1 MATLEKIRSK
11 SVLLFTVIIVAL
23 LAFILGDFFNSGR
36 SLFGNGTT
44 VAKIGDNEIDVQ
56 LYQQRLNEANQQL
69 QAQGQQQ
76 DPEMIQAQ
84 VLQQMLF
91 ESMMNEE
98 IDALGIV
105 VTDKEL
111 ADFIAL
117 NPQTAQIID
126 AIKNPGKYNLP
137 PEVAEQLKSQLAA
150 LEKESET
157 QIKDFIYGYMFNG
170 LLAANE
176 LDAKEAYNAVNQK
189 FIVSFTSKE
198 LASLPDDQFPISD
211 DELKAEWNKNKGVYA
226 LENEM
231 RTIDFFSVLLNPSAI
246 DNANADKI
254 VKDAVAALNNCNG
267 VEAIAADVNFNIKTK
282 TYAPSQ
288 IKDLQLK
295 NFVDSAKVG
304 QAGIVSKLDKTYSIA
319 KLLKSEMAMDS
330 INVTLISA
338 KDSVAFDSTLTAL
351 KGGAVVKDLK
361 KNTNVQV
368 QDSTWVQISH
378 PDITMILGN
387 DSIVNQI
394 KKSTAGSTIPYQGV
408 ISGQN
413 VNVIYV
419 VNKTTPLVKFSEV
432 AEISYVVEPSEK
444 TIEDLKGKLNEF
456 LAKNTT
462 AEEFAKN
469 AAEAG
474 YTISSARI
482 DATTSHINGFI
493 PETRSVV
500 KWAMNADK
508 GAVSTPFANRDNDRL
523 IVAAVTGIYK
533 DYMTVEDQSIKNAL
547 TEIVR
552 NNKKAESIIND
563 LNSKGAKDLAGYTAL
578 TGDTI
583 TNASV
588 TFSSTSV
595 NTLGNNEFAFIGK
608 VCAGQKGQLFA
619 PFKTNKAVV
628 VAQIAD
634 ITTEGRPYNFKEYS
648 EHYKQIFGSGTLL
661 RNMFGILKGND
672 TFESKVLDFYEN
684 N

>member
-11 SVLLFTVIIVAL
+11 SILLFTVIIVAL

-56 LYQQRLNEANQQL
+56 LYQQRLNEANQQM

-76 DPEMIQAQ
+76 DPEMMQAQ

-98 IDALGIV
+98 INALGIV

-126 AIKNPGKYNLP
+126 AIKNPGKYNLT
-137 PEVAEQLKSQLAA
+137 PEVAEQLKSQLAS
-150 LEKESET
+150 LERETET

-198 LASLPDDQFPISD
+198 LASLSDDKFPVSD
-211 DELKAEWNKNKGVYA
+211 DEIKAEWNKNKGVYA

-267 VEAIAADVNFNIKTK
+267 VEAIAADVNFNIKNK

-319 KLLKSEMAMDS
+319 KILSSKTEMDS
-330 INVTLISA
+330 INISVIQVADTTVFDSIMKAINGGA
-338 KDSVAFDSTLTAL
+338 KASTFISKDDQNTKTQGADSVWIQLSTPNTDPNL
-351 KGGAVVKDLK
+351 KAKLLK
-361 KNTNVQV
+361 A
-368 QDSTWVQISH
+368 
-378 PDITMILGN
+378 
-387 DSIVNQI
+387 
-394 KKSTAGSTIPYQGV
+394 TAGQKIVVDTV
-408 ISGQN
+408 
-413 VNVIYV
+413 VNNDRLQAIYV
-419 VNKTTPLVKFSEV
+419 VNKTTPAVKISEV
-432 AEISYVVEPSEK
+432 AEITYVVEPSQK
-444 TIEDLKGKLNEF
+444 TIDDINGKLNEF

-474 YTISSARI
+474 YSISSARI
-482 DATTSHINGFI
+482 DATTSLINGFI

-523 IVAAVTGIYK
+523 IVAAVTGIYN

-588 TFSSTSV
+588 TFSNTSV
-595 NTLGNNEFAFIGK
+595 NTLGNNEYAFIGK
-608 VCAGQKGQLFA
+608 ICAGQKGQLFA

-628 VAQIAD
+628 VAQITD

-648 EHYKQIFGSGTLL
+648 EHYKQMFGAGTLL

-672 TFESKVLDFYEN
+672 TFESKLLDFYEN

>member
-56 LYQQRLNEANQQL
+56 LYQQRLNEANQQM

-76 DPEMIQAQ
+76 DPEMMQAQ

-98 IDALGIV
+98 INALGIV

-126 AIKNPGKYNLP
+126 AIKNPGKYNLT
-137 PEVAEQLKSQLAA
+137 PEVAEQLKSQLAS
-150 LEKESET
+150 LERETET

-198 LASLPDDQFPISD
+198 LASLPDDKFPVSD
-211 DELKAEWNKNKGVYA
+211 DEIKAEWNKNKGVYA

-231 RTIDFFSVLLNPSAI
+231 RTIDFFSVLLNPSAL

-267 VEAIAADVNFNIKTK
+267 VEAIAADVNFNIKNK

-319 KLLKSEMAMDS
+319 KILSSKTEMDS
-330 INVTLISA
+330 INISVIQVADTTVFDSIMKAINGGA
-338 KDSVAFDSTLTAL
+338 KASSFISKNDQNTKTQGADSVWIQLSTPNTDPNL
-351 KGGAVVKDLK
+351 KAKLLK
-361 KNTNVQV
+361 A
-368 QDSTWVQISH
+368 
-378 PDITMILGN
+378 
-387 DSIVNQI
+387 
-394 KKSTAGSTIPYQGV
+394 TAGQKIVVDTV
-408 ISGQN
+408 
-413 VNVIYV
+413 VNNDRLQAIYV
-419 VNKTTPLVKFSEV
+419 VNKTTPAVKISEV
-432 AEISYVVEPSEK
+432 AEITYVVEPSQK
-444 TIEDLKGKLNEF
+444 TIDDINGKLNEF

-474 YTISSARI
+474 YSITSARI
-482 DATTSHINGFI
+482 DATTSLINGFI

-508 GAVSTPFANRDNDRL
+508 GAVSTPFTNRDNDRL
-523 IVAAVTGIYK
+523 IVAAVTGIYN

-563 LNSKGAKDLAGYTAL
+563 FNSKGAKDLAGYTAL

-588 TFSSTSV
+588 TFSNTSV
-595 NTLGNNEFAFIGK
+595 NTLGNNEYAFIGK
-608 VCAGQKGQLFA
+608 ICAGQKGQLFA

-628 VAQIAD
+628 VAQITD

-648 EHYKQIFGSGTLL
+648 EHYKQIFGAGTLL

-672 TFESKVLDFYEN
+672 TFESKLLDFYEN

>member
-56 LYQQRLNEANQQL
+56 LYQQRLNEANQQM

-76 DPEMIQAQ
+76 DPEMMQAQ

-98 IDALGIV
+98 INALGIV

-126 AIKNPGKYNLP
+126 AIKNPGKYNLT
-137 PEVAEQLKSQLAA
+137 PEVAEQLKSQLAS
-150 LEKESET
+150 LERETET

-198 LASLPDDQFPISD
+198 LASLPDDKFPVSD
-211 DELKAEWNKNKGVYA
+211 DEIKAEWNKNKGVYA

-231 RTIDFFSVLLNPSAI
+231 RTIDFFSVFLNPSAI

-267 VEAIAADVNFNIKTK
+267 VEAIAADVNFNIKNK

-319 KLLKSEMAMDS
+319 KILSSKTEMDS
-330 INVTLISA
+330 INISVIQVADTTVFDSIMKAINGGA
-338 KDSVAFDSTLTAL
+338 KASSFISKNDQNTKTQGADSVWIQLSTPNTDPNL
-351 KGGAVVKDLK
+351 KAKLLK
-361 KNTNVQV
+361 A
-368 QDSTWVQISH
+368 
-378 PDITMILGN
+378 
-387 DSIVNQI
+387 
-394 KKSTAGSTIPYQGV
+394 TAGQKIVVDTV
-408 ISGQN
+408 
-413 VNVIYV
+413 VNNDRLQAIYV
-419 VNKTTPLVKFSEV
+419 VNKTTPAVKISEV
-432 AEISYVVEPSEK
+432 AEITYVVEPSQK
-444 TIEDLKGKLNEF
+444 TIDDINGKLNEF

-482 DATTSHINGFI
+482 DATTSLINGFI
-493 PETRSVV
+493 PETRGVV

-523 IVAAVTGIYK
+523 IVAAVTGIYN
-533 DYMTVEDQSIKNAL
+533 DYMTVEDQTIKNAL

-563 LNSKGAKDLAGYTAL
+563 FNSKGAKDLAGYTAL

-595 NTLGNNEFAFIGK
+595 NTLGNNEYAFIGK
-608 VCAGQKGQLFA
+608 ICAGQKGQLFA

-628 VAQIAD
+628 VAQITD

-648 EHYKQIFGSGTLL
+648 EHYKQIFGAGTLL

-672 TFESKVLDFYEN
+672 TFESKLLDFYEN

>member
-56 LYQQRLNEANQQL
+56 LYQQRLNEANQQM

-76 DPEMIQAQ
+76 DPEMMQAQ

-98 IDALGIV
+98 INALGIV

-126 AIKNPGKYNLP
+126 AIKNPGKYNLT
-137 PEVAEQLKSQLAA
+137 PEVAEQLKSQLAS
-150 LEKESET
+150 LERETET

-198 LASLPDDQFPISD
+198 LASLPDDKFPVSD
-211 DELKAEWNKNKGVYA
+211 DEIKAEWNKNKGVYA

-267 VEAIAADVNFNIKTK
+267 VEAIAADVNFNIKNK

-319 KLLKSEMAMDS
+319 KILSSKTEMDS
-330 INVTLISA
+330 INISVIQVADTTVFDSIMKAINGGA
-338 KDSVAFDSTLTAL
+338 KASSFISKNDQNTKTQGADSVWIQLSTPNTDPNL
-351 KGGAVVKDLK
+351 KAKLLK
-361 KNTNVQV
+361 A
-368 QDSTWVQISH
+368 
-378 PDITMILGN
+378 
-387 DSIVNQI
+387 
-394 KKSTAGSTIPYQGV
+394 TAGQKIVVDTV
-408 ISGQN
+408 
-413 VNVIYV
+413 VNNDRLQAIYV
-419 VNKTTPLVKFSEV
+419 VNKTTPAVKISEV
-432 AEISYVVEPSEK
+432 AEITYVVEPSQK
-444 TIEDLKGKLNEF
+444 TIDDINGKLNEF

-474 YTISSARI
+474 YSISSARI
-482 DATTSHINGFI
+482 DATTSLINGFI

-508 GAVSTPFANRDNDRL
+508 GAVSTPFTNRDNDRL
-523 IVAAVTGIYK
+523 IVAAVTGIYN

-563 LNSKGAKDLAGYTAL
+563 FNSKGAKDLAGYTAL

-628 VAQIAD
+628 VAQITD

-648 EHYKQIFGSGTLL
+648 EHYKQIFGAGTLL

-672 TFESKVLDFYEN
+672 TFESKLLDFYEN

>member
-56 LYQQRLNEANQQL
+56 LYQQRLNEANQQM

-76 DPEMIQAQ
+76 DPEMMQAQ

-98 IDALGIV
+98 INALGIV

-126 AIKNPGKYNLP
+126 AIKNPGKYNLT
-137 PEVAEQLKSQLAA
+137 PEVAEQLKSQLAS
-150 LEKESET
+150 LERETET

-198 LASLPDDQFPISD
+198 LASLPDDKFPVSD
-211 DELKAEWNKNKGVYA
+211 DEIKAEWNKNKGVYA

-267 VEAIAADVNFNIKTK
+267 VEAIAADVNFNIKNK

-319 KLLKSEMAMDS
+319 KILSSKTEMDS
-330 INVTLISA
+330 INISVIQVADTTVFDSIMKAINGGA
-338 KDSVAFDSTLTAL
+338 KASTFISKDDQNTKTQGADSVWIQLSTPNTDPNL
-351 KGGAVVKDLK
+351 KAKLLK
-361 KNTNVQV
+361 A
-368 QDSTWVQISH
+368 
-378 PDITMILGN
+378 
-387 DSIVNQI
+387 
-394 KKSTAGSTIPYQGV
+394 TAGQKIVVDTV
-408 ISGQN
+408 
-413 VNVIYV
+413 VNNDRLQAIYV
-419 VNKTTPLVKFSEV
+419 VNKTTPAVKISEV
-432 AEISYVVEPSEK
+432 AEITYVVEPSQK
-444 TIEDLKGKLNEF
+444 TIDDINGKLNEF

-474 YTISSARI
+474 YSITSARI
-482 DATTSHINGFI
+482 DATTSLINGFI

-508 GAVSTPFANRDNDRL
+508 GAVSTPFTNRDNDRL
-523 IVAAVTGIYK
+523 IVAAVTGIYN

-563 LNSKGAKDLAGYTAL
+563 FNSKGAKDLAGYTAL

-588 TFSSTSV
+588 TFSNTSV
-595 NTLGNNEFAFIGK
+595 NTLGNNEYAFIGK
-608 VCAGQKGQLFA
+608 ICAGQKGQLFA

-628 VAQIAD
+628 VAQITD

-648 EHYKQIFGSGTLL
+648 EHYKQIFGAGTLL

-672 TFESKVLDFYEN
+672 TFESKLLDFYEN

>member
-56 LYQQRLNEANQQL
+56 LYQQRLNEANQQM

-76 DPEMIQAQ
+76 DPEMMQAQ

-98 IDALGIV
+98 INALGIV

-126 AIKNPGKYNLP
+126 AIKNPGKYNLT
-137 PEVAEQLKSQLAA
+137 PEVAEQLKSQLAS
-150 LEKESET
+150 LERETET

-198 LASLPDDQFPISD
+198 LASLPDDKFPVSD
-211 DELKAEWNKNKGVYA
+211 DEIKAEWNKNKGVYA

-267 VEAIAADVNFNIKTK
+267 VEAIAADVNFNIKNK

-319 KLLKSEMAMDS
+319 KILSSKTEMDS
-330 INVTLISA
+330 INISVIQVADTTVFDSIMKAINGGA
-338 KDSVAFDSTLTAL
+338 KASSFISKNDQNTKTQGADSVWIQLSTPNTDPNL
-351 KGGAVVKDLK
+351 KAKLLK
-361 KNTNVQV
+361 A
-368 QDSTWVQISH
+368 
-378 PDITMILGN
+378 
-387 DSIVNQI
+387 
-394 KKSTAGSTIPYQGV
+394 TAGQKIVVDTV
-408 ISGQN
+408 
-413 VNVIYV
+413 VNNDRLQAIYV
-419 VNKTTPLVKFSEV
+419 VNKTTPAVKISEV
-432 AEISYVVEPSEK
+432 AEITYVVEPSQK
-444 TIEDLKGKLNEF
+444 TIDDINGKLNEF

-482 DATTSHINGFI
+482 DATTSLINGFI

-508 GAVSTPFANRDNDRL
+508 GAVSTPFTNRDNDRL
-523 IVAAVTGIYK
+523 IVAAVTGIYN

-563 LNSKGAKDLAGYTAL
+563 FNSKGAKDLAGYTAL

-588 TFSSTSV
+588 TFSNTSV
-595 NTLGNNEFAFIGK
+595 NTLGNNEYAFIGK
-608 VCAGQKGQLFA
+608 ICAGQKGQLFA

-628 VAQIAD
+628 VAQITD

-648 EHYKQIFGSGTLL
+648 EHYKQIFGAGTLL

-672 TFESKVLDFYEN
+672 TFESKLLDFYEN

>member
-56 LYQQRLNEANQQL
+56 LYQQRLNEANQQM

-76 DPEMIQAQ
+76 DPEMMQAQ

-98 IDALGIV
+98 INALGIV

-126 AIKNPGKYNLP
+126 AIKNPGKYNLT
-137 PEVAEQLKSQLAA
+137 PEVAEQLKSQLAS
-150 LEKESET
+150 LERETET

-198 LASLPDDQFPISD
+198 LASLPDDKFPVSD
-211 DELKAEWNKNKGVYA
+211 DEIKAEWNKNKGVYA

-267 VEAIAADVNFNIKTK
+267 VEAIAADVNFNIKNK

-319 KLLKSEMAMDS
+319 KILSSKTEMDS
-330 INVTLISA
+330 INISVIQAADTTVFDSIMKAINGGA
-338 KDSVAFDSTLTAL
+338 KASSFISKNDQNTKTQGADSVWIQLSTPNTDPNL
-351 KGGAVVKDLK
+351 KAKLLK
-361 KNTNVQV
+361 A
-368 QDSTWVQISH
+368 
-378 PDITMILGN
+378 
-387 DSIVNQI
+387 
-394 KKSTAGSTIPYQGV
+394 TAGQKIVVDTV
-408 ISGQN
+408 
-413 VNVIYV
+413 VNNDRLQAIYV
-419 VNKTTPLVKFSEV
+419 VNKTTPAVKISEV
-432 AEISYVVEPSEK
+432 AEITYVVEPSQK
-444 TIEDLKGKLNEF
+444 TIDDINGKLNEF

-474 YTISSARI
+474 YSISSARI
-482 DATTSHINGFI
+482 DATTSLINGFI

-523 IVAAVTGIYK
+523 IVAAVTGIYN
-533 DYMTVEDQSIKNAL
+533 DYMTVEDQTIKNAL

-563 LNSKGAKDLAGYTAL
+563 FNSKGAKDLAGYTAL

-588 TFSSTSV
+588 TFSNTSV
-595 NTLGNNEFAFIGK
+595 NTLGNNEYAFIGK
-608 VCAGQKGQLFA
+608 ICAGQKGQLFA

-628 VAQIAD
+628 VAQITD

-648 EHYKQIFGSGTLL
+648 EHYKQIFGAGTLL

-672 TFESKVLDFYEN
+672 TFESKLLDFYEN

>member
-36 SLFGNGTT
+36 SLFGNDTT

-69 QAQGQQQ
+69 QTQGQQQ
-76 DPEMIQAQ
+76 DPEMVQAQ

-91 ESMMNEE
+91 ESLMNEE

-105 VTDKEL
+105 VTNKEL
-111 ADFIAL
+111 ADFISL
-117 NPQTAQIID
+117 NPQVAQIID
-126 AIKNPGKYNLP
+126 AIKNPGKYNLT
-137 PEVAEQLKSQLAA
+137 PEVAEQLKSQLAS
-150 LEKESET
+150 LEKEAET
-157 QIKDFIYGYMFNG
+157 QIKDYVYGYMFNG

-198 LASLPDDQFPISD
+198 LASLPDDKFPVSD
-211 DELKAEWNKNKGVYA
+211 DEIKAEWNKNKGVYA

-254 VKDAVAALNNCNG
+254 VKDAIAALNNCNG
-267 VEAIAADVNFNIKTK
+267 VEAIAADVNFNIKNK

-319 KLLKSEMAMDS
+319 KILSAKTEMDS
-330 INVTLISA
+330 INISVIQAADTTVFDSIMNAINGGA
-338 KDSVAFDSTLTAL
+338 KASSFISKNNAKTQGADSVWIQLSTPNTDPNL
-351 KGGAVVKDLK
+351 KAKLLK
-361 KNTNVQV
+361 A
-368 QDSTWVQISH
+368 
-378 PDITMILGN
+378 
-387 DSIVNQI
+387 
-394 KKSTAGSTIPYQGV
+394 TAGQKIV
-408 ISGQN
+408 IDTV
-413 VNVIYV
+413 VNNDRLQALYI
-419 VNKTTPLVKFSEV
+419 VNKTTPAVKISEV
-432 AEISYVVEPSEK
+432 AEITYVVEPSEK
-444 TIEDLKGKLNEF
+444 TIEDLKGKLDEF
-456 LAKNTT
+456 LSKNTT
-462 AEEFAKN
+462 AEEFSKN

-474 YTISSARI
+474 YSISSARI

-508 GAVSTPFANRDNDRL
+508 GAVSTPFTNRDNNRL

-547 TEIVR
+547 TEVVR
-552 NNKKAESIIND
+552 NNKKAESIINEF
-563 LNSKGAKDLAGYTAL
+563 NSKGAKDLAGYTAL

-588 TFSSTSV
+588 TFSNTSV

-628 VAQIAD
+628 VAQISD

-648 EHYKQIFGSGTLL
+648 DHYKQLFGAGTLL

>member
-56 LYQQRLNEANQQL
+56 LYQQRLNEANQQM

-76 DPEMIQAQ
+76 DPEMMQAQ

-98 IDALGIV
+98 INALGIV

-126 AIKNPGKYNLP
+126 AIKNPGKYNLT
-137 PEVAEQLKSQLAA
+137 PEVAEQLKSQLAS
-150 LEKESET
+150 LERETET

-198 LASLPDDQFPISD
+198 LASLPDDKFPVSD
-211 DELKAEWNKNKGVYA
+211 DEIKAEWNKNKGVYA

-267 VEAIAADVNFNIKTK
+267 VEAIAADVNFNIKNK

-319 KLLKSEMAMDS
+319 KILSSKTEMDS
-330 INVTLISA
+330 INISVIQVADTTVFDSIMKAINGGA
-338 KDSVAFDSTLTAL
+338 KASSFISKNDQNTKTQGADSVWIQLSTPNTDPNL
-351 KGGAVVKDLK
+351 KAKLLK
-361 KNTNVQV
+361 A
-368 QDSTWVQISH
+368 
-378 PDITMILGN
+378 
-387 DSIVNQI
+387 
-394 KKSTAGSTIPYQGV
+394 TAGQKIVVDTV
-408 ISGQN
+408 
-413 VNVIYV
+413 VNNDRLQAIYV
-419 VNKTTPLVKFSEV
+419 VNKTTPAVKISEV
-432 AEISYVVEPSEK
+432 AEITYVVEPSQK
-444 TIEDLKGKLNEF
+444 TIDDINGKLNEF

-474 YTISSARI
+474 YSISSARI
-482 DATTSHINGFI
+482 DATTSLINGFI

-508 GAVSTPFANRDNDRL
+508 GAVSTPFTNRDNDRL
-523 IVAAVTGIYK
+523 IVAAVTGIYN
-533 DYMTVEDQSIKNAL
+533 DYMTVEDQTIKNAL

-563 LNSKGAKDLAGYTAL
+563 FNSKGAKDLAGYTAL

-588 TFSSTSV
+588 TFSNTSV
-595 NTLGNNEFAFIGK
+595 NTLGNNEYAFIGK
-608 VCAGQKGQLFA
+608 ICAGQKGQLFA

-628 VAQIAD
+628 VAQITD

-648 EHYKQIFGSGTLL
+648 EHYKQIFGAGTLL

-672 TFESKVLDFYEN
+672 TFESKLLDFYEN

>member
-56 LYQQRLNEANQQL
+56 LYQQRLNEANQQM

-76 DPEMIQAQ
+76 DPEMMQAQ

-98 IDALGIV
+98 INALGIV

-126 AIKNPGKYNLP
+126 AIKNPGKYNLT
-137 PEVAEQLKSQLAA
+137 PEVAEQLKSQLAS
-150 LEKESET
+150 LERETET

-198 LASLPDDQFPISD
+198 LASLPDDKFPVSD
-211 DELKAEWNKNKGVYA
+211 DEIKAEWNKNKGVYA

-267 VEAIAADVNFNIKTK
+267 VEAIAADVNFNIKNK

-319 KLLKSEMAMDS
+319 KILSSKTEMDS
-330 INVTLISA
+330 INISVIQVADTTVFDSIMKAINGGA
-338 KDSVAFDSTLTAL
+338 KASSFISKNDQNTKTQGADSVWIQLSTPNTDPNL
-351 KGGAVVKDLK
+351 KAKLLK
-361 KNTNVQV
+361 A
-368 QDSTWVQISH
+368 
-378 PDITMILGN
+378 
-387 DSIVNQI
+387 
-394 KKSTAGSTIPYQGV
+394 TAGQKIVVDTV
-408 ISGQN
+408 
-413 VNVIYV
+413 VNNDRLQAIYV
-419 VNKTTPLVKFSEV
+419 VNKTTPAVKISEV
-432 AEISYVVEPSEK
+432 AEITYVVEPSQK
-444 TIEDLKGKLNEF
+444 TIDDINGKLNEF

-482 DATTSHINGFI
+482 DATTSLINGFI

-523 IVAAVTGIYK
+523 IVAAVTGIYN
-533 DYMTVEDQSIKNAL
+533 DYMTVEDQTIKNAL

-563 LNSKGAKDLAGYTAL
+563 FNSKGAKDLAGYTAL

-628 VAQIAD
+628 VAQITD

-648 EHYKQIFGSGTLL
+648 EHYKQIFGAGTLL

-672 TFESKVLDFYEN
+672 TFESKLLDFYEN

>member
-56 LYQQRLNEANQQL
+56 LYQQRLNEANQQM

-76 DPEMIQAQ
+76 DPEMMQAQ

-98 IDALGIV
+98 INALGIV

-126 AIKNPGKYNLP
+126 AIKNPGKYNLT
-137 PEVAEQLKSQLAA
+137 PEVAEQLKSQLAS
-150 LEKESET
+150 LERETET

-198 LASLPDDQFPISD
+198 LASLPDDKFPVSD
-211 DELKAEWNKNKGVYA
+211 DEIKAEWNKNKGVYA

-267 VEAIAADVNFNIKTK
+267 VEAIAADVNFNIKNK

-319 KLLKSEMAMDS
+319 KILSSKTEMDS
-330 INVTLISA
+330 INISVIQAADTTVFDSIMKAINGGA
-338 KDSVAFDSTLTAL
+338 KASTFISKNDQDTKTQGADSVWIQLSTPNTDPNL
-351 KGGAVVKDLK
+351 KAKLLK
-361 KNTNVQV
+361 A
-368 QDSTWVQISH
+368 
-378 PDITMILGN
+378 
-387 DSIVNQI
+387 
-394 KKSTAGSTIPYQGV
+394 TAGQKIVVDTV
-408 ISGQN
+408 
-413 VNVIYV
+413 VNNDRLQAIYI
-419 VNKTTPLVKFSEV
+419 VNKTTPAVKISEV
-432 AEISYVVEPSEK
+432 AEITYVVEPSQK
-444 TIEDLKGKLNEF
+444 TIDDINGKLNEF

-482 DATTSHINGFI
+482 DATTSLINGFI

-508 GAVSTPFANRDNDRL
+508 GAVSSPFANRDNDRL
-523 IVAAVTGIYK
+523 IVAAVTGIYN
-533 DYMTVEDQSIKNAL
+533 DYMTVEDQTIKNAL

-563 LNSKGAKDLAGYTAL
+563 FNSKGAKDLAGYTAL

-588 TFSSTSV
+588 TFSNTSV

-628 VAQIAD
+628 VAQITD

-648 EHYKQIFGSGTLL
+648 EHYKQIFGAGTLL

-672 TFESKVLDFYEN
+672 TFESKLLDFYEN

>member
-56 LYQQRLNEANQQL
+56 LYQQRLNEANQQM

-76 DPEMIQAQ
+76 DPEMMQAQ

-98 IDALGIV
+98 INALGIV

-126 AIKNPGKYNLP
+126 AIKNPGKYNLT
-137 PEVAEQLKSQLAA
+137 PEVAEQLKSQLAS
-150 LEKESET
+150 LERETET

-198 LASLPDDQFPISD
+198 LASLPDDKFPVSD
-211 DELKAEWNKNKGVYA
+211 DEIKAEWNKNKGVYA

-267 VEAIAADVNFNIKTK
+267 VEAIAADVNFNIKNK

-319 KLLKSEMAMDS
+319 KILSSKTEMDS
-330 INVTLISA
+330 INISVIQVADTTVFDSIMKAINGGA
-338 KDSVAFDSTLTAL
+338 KASSFISKDDQNIKTQGADSVWIQLSTPNTDPNL
-351 KGGAVVKDLK
+351 KAKLLK
-361 KNTNVQV
+361 A
-368 QDSTWVQISH
+368 
-378 PDITMILGN
+378 
-387 DSIVNQI
+387 
-394 KKSTAGSTIPYQGV
+394 TAGQKIVVDTV
-408 ISGQN
+408 
-413 VNVIYV
+413 VNNDRLQAIYV
-419 VNKTTPLVKFSEV
+419 VNKTTPAVKISEV
-432 AEISYVVEPSEK
+432 AEITYVVEPSQK
-444 TIEDLKGKLNEF
+444 TIDDINGKLNEF

-482 DATTSHINGFI
+482 DATTSLINGFI

-508 GAVSTPFANRDNDRL
+508 GAVSIPFTNRDNDRL
-523 IVAAVTGIYK
+523 IVAAVTGIYN

-563 LNSKGAKDLAGYTAL
+563 FNSKGAKDLAGYTAL

-588 TFSSTSV
+588 TFSNSSV

-608 VCAGQKGQLFA
+608 ICAGQKGQLFA

-628 VAQIAD
+628 VAQITD

-648 EHYKQIFGSGTLL
+648 EHYKQIFGAGTLL

>member
-56 LYQQRLNEANQQL
+56 LYQQRLNEANQQM

-76 DPEMIQAQ
+76 DPEMMQAQ

-98 IDALGIV
+98 INALGIV

-126 AIKNPGKYNLP
+126 AIKNPGKYNLT
-137 PEVAEQLKSQLAA
+137 PEVAEQLKSQLAS
-150 LEKESET
+150 LERETET

-198 LASLPDDQFPISD
+198 LASLPDDKFPVSD
-211 DELKAEWNKNKGVYA
+211 DEIKAEWNKNKGVYA

-267 VEAIAADVNFNIKTK
+267 VEAIAADVNFNIKNK

-319 KLLKSEMAMDS
+319 KILSSKTEMDS
-330 INVTLISA
+330 INISVIQVADTTVFDSIMKAINGGA
-338 KDSVAFDSTLTAL
+338 KASSFISKNDQNTKTQGADSVWIQLSTPNTDPNL
-351 KGGAVVKDLK
+351 KAKLLK
-361 KNTNVQV
+361 A
-368 QDSTWVQISH
+368 
-378 PDITMILGN
+378 
-387 DSIVNQI
+387 
-394 KKSTAGSTIPYQGV
+394 TAGQKIVVDTV
-408 ISGQN
+408 
-413 VNVIYV
+413 VNNDRLQAIYV
-419 VNKTTPLVKFSEV
+419 VNKTTPAVKISEV
-432 AEISYVVEPSEK
+432 AEITYVVEPSQK
-444 TIEDLKGKLNEF
+444 TIDDINGKLNEF

-482 DATTSHINGFI
+482 DATTSLINGFI

-523 IVAAVTGIYK
+523 IVAAVTGIYN
-533 DYMTVEDQSIKNAL
+533 DYMTVEDQTIKNAL

-563 LNSKGAKDLAGYTAL
+563 FNSKGAKDLAGYTAL

-595 NTLGNNEFAFIGK
+595 NTLGNNEYAFIGK
-608 VCAGQKGQLFA
+608 ICAGQKGQLFA

-628 VAQIAD
+628 VAQITD

-648 EHYKQIFGSGTLL
+648 EHYKQIFGAGTLL

-672 TFESKVLDFYEN
+672 TFESKLLDFYEN

>member
-36 SLFGNGTT
+36 SLFGNDTT

-69 QAQGQQQ
+69 QTQGQQQ
-76 DPEMIQAQ
+76 DPEMVQAQ

-91 ESMMNEE
+91 ESLMNEE

-105 VTDKEL
+105 VTNKEL
-111 ADFIAL
+111 ADFISL
-117 NPQTAQIID
+117 NPQVAQIID
-126 AIKNPGKYNLP
+126 AIKNPGKYNLT
-137 PEVAEQLKSQLAA
+137 PEVAEQLKSQLAS
-150 LEKESET
+150 LEKEAET
-157 QIKDFIYGYMFNG
+157 QIKDYVYGYMFNG

-198 LASLPDDQFPISD
+198 LASLPDDKFPVSD
-211 DELKAEWNKNKGVYA
+211 DEIKAEWNKNKGVYA

-254 VKDAVAALNNCNG
+254 VKDAIAALNNCNG
-267 VEAIAADVNFNIKTK
+267 VEAIAADVNFNIKNK

-319 KLLKSEMAMDS
+319 KILSAKTEMDS
-330 INVTLISA
+330 INISVIQAADTTVFDSIMNAINGGA
-338 KDSVAFDSTLTAL
+338 KASSFISQNNAKTQGADSVWIQLSTPNTDPNL
-351 KGGAVVKDLK
+351 KAKLLK
-361 KNTNVQV
+361 A
-368 QDSTWVQISH
+368 
-378 PDITMILGN
+378 
-387 DSIVNQI
+387 
-394 KKSTAGSTIPYQGV
+394 TAGQKIV
-408 ISGQN
+408 IDTV
-413 VNVIYV
+413 VNNDRLQALYI
-419 VNKTTPLVKFSEV
+419 VNKTTPAVKISEV
-432 AEISYVVEPSEK
+432 AEITYVVEPSEK
-444 TIEDLKGKLNEF
+444 TIEDLKGKLDEF
-456 LAKNTT
+456 LSKNTT
-462 AEEFAKN
+462 AEEFSKN

-474 YTISSARI
+474 YSISSARI

-508 GAVSTPFANRDNDRL
+508 GAVSTPFTNRDNNRL

-547 TEIVR
+547 TEVVR
-552 NNKKAESIIND
+552 NNKKAESIINEF
-563 LNSKGAKDLAGYTAL
+563 NSKGAKDLAGYTAL

-588 TFSSTSV
+588 TFSNTSV

-628 VAQIAD
+628 VAQISD

-648 EHYKQIFGSGTLL
+648 DHYKQLFGAGTLL

>member
-56 LYQQRLNEANQQL
+56 LYQQRLNEANQQM

-76 DPEMIQAQ
+76 DPEMMQAQ

-98 IDALGIV
+98 INALGIV

-126 AIKNPGKYNLP
+126 AIKNPGKYNLT
-137 PEVAEQLKSQLAA
+137 PEVAEQLKSQLAS
-150 LEKESET
+150 LERETET

-198 LASLPDDQFPISD
+198 LASLPDDKFPVSD
-211 DELKAEWNKNKGVYA
+211 DEIKAEWNKNKGVYA

-267 VEAIAADVNFNIKTK
+267 VEAIAADVNFNIKNK

-319 KLLKSEMAMDS
+319 KILSSKTEMDS
-330 INVTLISA
+330 INISVIQVADTTVFDSIMKAINGGA
-338 KDSVAFDSTLTAL
+338 KASSFISKNDQNTKTQGADSVWIQLSTPNTDPNL
-351 KGGAVVKDLK
+351 KAKLLK
-361 KNTNVQV
+361 A
-368 QDSTWVQISH
+368 
-378 PDITMILGN
+378 
-387 DSIVNQI
+387 
-394 KKSTAGSTIPYQGV
+394 TAGQKIVVDTV
-408 ISGQN
+408 
-413 VNVIYV
+413 VNNDRLQAIYV
-419 VNKTTPLVKFSEV
+419 VNKTTPAVKISEV
-432 AEISYVVEPSEK
+432 AEITYVVEPSQK
-444 TIEDLKGKLNEF
+444 TIDDINGKLNEF

-482 DATTSHINGFI
+482 DATTSLINGFI

-523 IVAAVTGIYK
+523 IVAAVTGIYN
-533 DYMTVEDQSIKNAL
+533 DYMTVEDQTIKNAL

-563 LNSKGAKDLAGYTAL
+563 FNSKGAKDLAGYTAL

-588 TFSSTSV
+588 TFSNTSV
-595 NTLGNNEFAFIGK
+595 NTLGNNEYAFIGK
-608 VCAGQKGQLFA
+608 ICAGQKGQLFA

-628 VAQIAD
+628 VAQITD

-648 EHYKQIFGSGTLL
+648 EHYKQIFGAGTLL

-672 TFESKVLDFYEN
+672 TFESKLLDFYEN

>member
-56 LYQQRLNEANQQL
+56 LYQQRLNEANQQM

-76 DPEMIQAQ
+76 DPEMMQAQ

-98 IDALGIV
+98 INALGIV

-126 AIKNPGKYNLP
+126 AIKNPGKYNLT
-137 PEVAEQLKSQLAA
+137 PEVAEQLKSQLAS
-150 LEKESET
+150 LERETET

-198 LASLPDDQFPISD
+198 LASLPDDKFPVSD
-211 DELKAEWNKNKGVYA
+211 DEIKAEWNKNKGVYA

-267 VEAIAADVNFNIKTK
+267 VEAIAADVNFNIKNK

-319 KLLKSEMAMDS
+319 KILSSKTEMDS
-330 INVTLISA
+330 INISVIQVADTTVFDSIMKAINGGA
-338 KDSVAFDSTLTAL
+338 KASSFISKNDQNTKTQGADSVWIQLSTPNTDPNL
-351 KGGAVVKDLK
+351 KAKLLK
-361 KNTNVQV
+361 A
-368 QDSTWVQISH
+368 
-378 PDITMILGN
+378 
-387 DSIVNQI
+387 
-394 KKSTAGSTIPYQGV
+394 TAGQKIVVDTV
-408 ISGQN
+408 
-413 VNVIYV
+413 VNNDRLQAIYV
-419 VNKTTPLVKFSEV
+419 VNKTTPAVKISAV
-432 AEISYVVEPSEK
+432 AEITYVVEPSQK
-444 TIEDLKGKLNEF
+444 TIDDINGKLNEF

-474 YTISSARI
+474 YSITSARI
-482 DATTSHINGFI
+482 DATTSLINGFI

-523 IVAAVTGIYK
+523 IVAAVTGIYN

-563 LNSKGAKDLAGYTAL
+563 FNSKGAKDLAGYTAL

-588 TFSSTSV
+588 TFSNTSV
-595 NTLGNNEFAFIGK
+595 NTLGNNEYAFIGK
-608 VCAGQKGQLFA
+608 ICAGQKGQLFA

-628 VAQIAD
+628 VAQITD

-648 EHYKQIFGSGTLL
+648 EHYKQIFGAGTLL

-672 TFESKVLDFYEN
+672 TFESKLLDFYEN

>member
-56 LYQQRLNEANQQL
+56 LYQQRLNEANQQM

-76 DPEMIQAQ
+76 DPEMMQAQ

-98 IDALGIV
+98 INALGIV

-126 AIKNPGKYNLP
+126 AIKNPGKYNLT
-137 PEVAEQLKSQLAA
+137 PEVAEQLKSQLAS
-150 LEKESET
+150 LERETET

-198 LASLPDDQFPISD
+198 LASLPDDKFPVSD
-211 DELKAEWNKNKGVYA
+211 DEIKAEWNKNKGVYA

-267 VEAIAADVNFNIKTK
+267 VEAIAADVNFNIKNK

-319 KLLKSEMAMDS
+319 KILSSKTEMDS
-330 INVTLISA
+330 INISVIQVADTTVFDSIMKAINGGA
-338 KDSVAFDSTLTAL
+338 KASSFISKNDQNTKTQGADSVWIQLSTPNTDPNL
-351 KGGAVVKDLK
+351 KAKLLK
-361 KNTNVQV
+361 A
-368 QDSTWVQISH
+368 
-378 PDITMILGN
+378 
-387 DSIVNQI
+387 
-394 KKSTAGSTIPYQGV
+394 TAGQKIVVDTV
-408 ISGQN
+408 
-413 VNVIYV
+413 VNNDRLQAIYV
-419 VNKTTPLVKFSEV
+419 VNKTTPAVKISEV
-432 AEISYVVEPSEK
+432 AEITYVVEPSQK
-444 TIEDLKGKLNEF
+444 TIDDINGKLNEF

-474 YTISSARI
+474 YSITSARI
-482 DATTSHINGFI
+482 DATTSLINGFI

-508 GAVSTPFANRDNDRL
+508 GAVSTPFTNRDNDRL
-523 IVAAVTGIYK
+523 IVAAVTGIYN
-533 DYMTVEDQSIKNAL
+533 DYMTVEDQTIKNAL

-563 LNSKGAKDLAGYTAL
+563 FNSKGAKDLAGYTAL

-588 TFSSTSV
+588 TFSNTSV
-595 NTLGNNEFAFIGK
+595 NTLGNNEYAFIGK
-608 VCAGQKGQLFA
+608 ICAGQKGQLFA

-628 VAQIAD
+628 VAQITD

-648 EHYKQIFGSGTLL
+648 EHYKQIFGAGTLL

-672 TFESKVLDFYEN
+672 TFESKLLDFYEN

>member
-56 LYQQRLNEANQQL
+56 LYQQRLNEANQQM

-76 DPEMIQAQ
+76 DPEMMQAQ

-98 IDALGIV
+98 INALGIV

-126 AIKNPGKYNLP
+126 AIKNPGKYNLT
-137 PEVAEQLKSQLAA
+137 PEVAEQLKSQLAS
-150 LEKESET
+150 LERETET

-198 LASLPDDQFPISD
+198 LASLPDDKFPVSD
-211 DELKAEWNKNKGVYA
+211 DEIKAEWNKNKGVYA

-267 VEAIAADVNFNIKTK
+267 VEAIAADVNFNIKNK

-319 KLLKSEMAMDS
+319 KILSSKTEMDS
-330 INVTLISA
+330 INISVIQVADTTVFDSIMKAINGGA
-338 KDSVAFDSTLTAL
+338 KASSFISKNDQNTKTQGADSVWIQLSTPNTDPNL
-351 KGGAVVKDLK
+351 KAKLLK
-361 KNTNVQV
+361 A
-368 QDSTWVQISH
+368 
-378 PDITMILGN
+378 
-387 DSIVNQI
+387 
-394 KKSTAGSTIPYQGV
+394 TAGQKIVVDTV
-408 ISGQN
+408 
-413 VNVIYV
+413 VNNDRLQAIYV
-419 VNKTTPLVKFSEV
+419 VNKTTPAVKISEV
-432 AEISYVVEPSEK
+432 AEITYVVEPSQK
-444 TIEDLKGKLNEF
+444 TIDDINGKLNEF

-482 DATTSHINGFI
+482 DATTSLINGFI

-508 GAVSTPFANRDNDRL
+508 GAVSTPFTNRDNDRL
-523 IVAAVTGIYK
+523 IVAAVTGIYN
-533 DYMTVEDQSIKNAL
+533 DYMTVEDQTIKNAL

-563 LNSKGAKDLAGYTAL
+563 FNSKGAKDLAGYTAL

-588 TFSSTSV
+588 TFSNTSV
-595 NTLGNNEFAFIGK
+595 NTLGNNEYAFIGK
-608 VCAGQKGQLFA
+608 ICAGQKGQLFA

-628 VAQIAD
+628 VAQITD

-648 EHYKQIFGSGTLL
+648 EHYKQIFGAGTLL

-672 TFESKVLDFYEN
+672 TFESKLLDFYEN

>member
-56 LYQQRLNEANQQL
+56 LYQQRLNEANQQM

-76 DPEMIQAQ
+76 DPEMMQAQ

-98 IDALGIV
+98 INALGIV

-126 AIKNPGKYNLP
+126 AIKNPGKYNLT
-137 PEVAEQLKSQLAA
+137 PEVAEQLKSQLAS
-150 LEKESET
+150 LERETET

-198 LASLPDDQFPISD
+198 LASLPDDKFPVSD
-211 DELKAEWNKNKGVYA
+211 DEIKAEWNKNKGVYA

-267 VEAIAADVNFNIKTK
+267 VEAIAADVNFNIKNK

-319 KLLKSEMAMDS
+319 KILSSKTEMDS
-330 INVTLISA
+330 INISVIQVADTTVFDSIMKAINGGA
-338 KDSVAFDSTLTAL
+338 KASSFISKNDQNTKTQGADSVWIQLSTPNTDPNL
-351 KGGAVVKDLK
+351 KAKLLK
-361 KNTNVQV
+361 A
-368 QDSTWVQISH
+368 
-378 PDITMILGN
+378 
-387 DSIVNQI
+387 
-394 KKSTAGSTIPYQGV
+394 TAGQKIVVDTV
-408 ISGQN
+408 
-413 VNVIYV
+413 VNNDRLQAIYV
-419 VNKTTPLVKFSEV
+419 VNKTTPAVKISEV
-432 AEISYVVEPSEK
+432 AEITYVVEPSQK
-444 TIEDLKGKLNEF
+444 TIDDINGKLNEF

-474 YTISSARI
+474 YSISSARI
-482 DATTSHINGFI
+482 DATTSLINGFI

-523 IVAAVTGIYK
+523 IVAAVTGIYN
-533 DYMTVEDQSIKNAL
+533 DYMTVEDQTIKNAL

-563 LNSKGAKDLAGYTAL
+563 FNSKGAKDLAGYTAL

-588 TFSSTSV
+588 TFSNTSV
-595 NTLGNNEFAFIGK
+595 NTLGNNEYAFIGK
-608 VCAGQKGQLFA
+608 ICAGQKGQLFA

-628 VAQIAD
+628 VAQITD

-648 EHYKQIFGSGTLL
+648 EHYKQIFGAGTLL

-672 TFESKVLDFYEN
+672 TFESKLLDFYEN

>member
-56 LYQQRLNEANQQL
+56 LYQQRLNEANQQM

-76 DPEMIQAQ
+76 DPEMMQAQ

-98 IDALGIV
+98 INALGIV

-126 AIKNPGKYNLP
+126 AIKNPGKYNLT
-137 PEVAEQLKSQLAA
+137 PEVAEQLKSQLAS
-150 LEKESET
+150 LERETET

-198 LASLPDDQFPISD
+198 LASLPDDKFPVSD
-211 DELKAEWNKNKGVYA
+211 DEIKAEWNKNKGVYA

-267 VEAIAADVNFNIKTK
+267 VEAIAADVNFNIKNK

-319 KLLKSEMAMDS
+319 KILSSKTEMDS
-330 INVTLISA
+330 INISVIQVADTTVFDSIMKAINGGA
-338 KDSVAFDSTLTAL
+338 KASSFISKNDQNTKTQGADSVWIQLSTPNTDPNL
-351 KGGAVVKDLK
+351 KAKLLK
-361 KNTNVQV
+361 A
-368 QDSTWVQISH
+368 
-378 PDITMILGN
+378 
-387 DSIVNQI
+387 
-394 KKSTAGSTIPYQGV
+394 TAGQKIVVDTV
-408 ISGQN
+408 
-413 VNVIYV
+413 VNNDRLQAIYV
-419 VNKTTPLVKFSEV
+419 VNKTTPAVKISEV
-432 AEISYVVEPSEK
+432 AEITYVVEPSQK
-444 TIEDLKGKLNEF
+444 TIDDINGKLNEF

-474 YTISSARI
+474 YSISSARI
-482 DATTSHINGFI
+482 DATTSLINGFI

-523 IVAAVTGIYK
+523 FVAAVTGIYN
-533 DYMTVEDQSIKNAL
+533 DYMTVEDQTIKNAL

-563 LNSKGAKDLAGYTAL
+563 FNSKGAKDLAGYTAL

-588 TFSSTSV
+588 TFSNTSV

-628 VAQIAD
+628 VAQITD

-648 EHYKQIFGSGTLL
+648 EHYKQIFGAGTLL

-672 TFESKVLDFYEN
+672 TFESKLLDFYEN

>member
-56 LYQQRLNEANQQL
+56 LYQQRLNEANQQM

-76 DPEMIQAQ
+76 DPEMMQAQ

-98 IDALGIV
+98 INALGIV

-126 AIKNPGKYNLP
+126 AIKNPGKYNLT
-137 PEVAEQLKSQLAA
+137 PEVAEQLKSQLAS
-150 LEKESET
+150 LERETET

-198 LASLPDDQFPISD
+198 LASLPDDKFPVSD
-211 DELKAEWNKNKGVYA
+211 DEIKAEWNKNKGVYA

-267 VEAIAADVNFNIKTK
+267 VEAIAADVNFNIKNK

-319 KLLKSEMAMDS
+319 KILSSKTEMDS
-330 INVTLISA
+330 INISVIQVADTTVFDSIMKAINGGA
-338 KDSVAFDSTLTAL
+338 KASSFISKNDQNTKTQGADSVWIQLSTPNTDPNL
-351 KGGAVVKDLK
+351 KAKLLK
-361 KNTNVQV
+361 A
-368 QDSTWVQISH
+368 
-378 PDITMILGN
+378 
-387 DSIVNQI
+387 
-394 KKSTAGSTIPYQGV
+394 TAGQKIVVDTV
-408 ISGQN
+408 
-413 VNVIYV
+413 VNNDRLQAIYV
-419 VNKTTPLVKFSEV
+419 VNKTTPAVKISEV
-432 AEISYVVEPSEK
+432 AEITYVVEPSQK
-444 TIEDLKGKLNEF
+444 TIDDINGKLNEF

-482 DATTSHINGFI
+482 DATTSLINGFI

-508 GAVSTPFANRDNDRL
+508 GAVSTPFTNRDNDRL
-523 IVAAVTGIYK
+523 IVAAVTGIYN
-533 DYMTVEDQSIKNAL
+533 DYMTVEDQTIKNAL

-563 LNSKGAKDLAGYTAL
+563 FNSKGAKDLAGYTAL

-628 VAQIAD
+628 VAQITD

-648 EHYKQIFGSGTLL
+648 EHYKQIFGAGTLL

-672 TFESKVLDFYEN
+672 TFESKLLDFYEN

>member
-56 LYQQRLNEANQQL
+56 LYQQRLNEANQQM

-76 DPEMIQAQ
+76 DPEMMQAQ

-98 IDALGIV
+98 INALGIV

-126 AIKNPGKYNLP
+126 AIKNPGKYNLT
-137 PEVAEQLKSQLAA
+137 PEVAEQLKSQLAS
-150 LEKESET
+150 LERETET

-198 LASLPDDQFPISD
+198 LASLPDDKFPVSD
-211 DELKAEWNKNKGVYA
+211 DEIKAEWNKNKGVYA

-267 VEAIAADVNFNIKTK
+267 VEAIAADVNFNIKNK

-319 KLLKSEMAMDS
+319 KILSSKTEMDS
-330 INVTLISA
+330 INISVIQVADTTVFDSIMKAINGGA
-338 KDSVAFDSTLTAL
+338 KASSFISKNDQNTKTQGADSVWIQLSTPNTDPNL
-351 KGGAVVKDLK
+351 KAKLLK
-361 KNTNVQV
+361 A
-368 QDSTWVQISH
+368 
-378 PDITMILGN
+378 
-387 DSIVNQI
+387 
-394 KKSTAGSTIPYQGV
+394 TAGQKIVVDTV
-408 ISGQN
+408 
-413 VNVIYV
+413 VNNDRLQAIYV
-419 VNKTTPLVKFSEV
+419 VNKTTPAVKISEV
-432 AEISYVVEPSEK
+432 AEITYVVEPSQK
-444 TIEDLKGKLNEF
+444 TIDDINGKLNEF

-474 YTISSARI
+474 YSITSARI
-482 DATTSHINGFI
+482 DATTSLINGFI
-493 PETRSVV
+493 PETRNVV

-508 GAVSTPFANRDNDRL
+508 GAVSTPFTNRDNDRL
-523 IVAAVTGIYK
+523 IVAAVTGIYN

-563 LNSKGAKDLAGYTAL
+563 FNSKGAKDLAGYTAL

-588 TFSSTSV
+588 TFSNTSV
-595 NTLGNNEFAFIGK
+595 NTLGNNEYAFIGK
-608 VCAGQKGQLFA
+608 ICAGQKGQLFA

-628 VAQIAD
+628 VAQITD

-648 EHYKQIFGSGTLL
+648 EHYKQIFGAGTLL

-672 TFESKVLDFYEN
+672 TFESKLLDFYEN

>member
-56 LYQQRLNEANQQL
+56 LYQQRLNEANQQM

-76 DPEMIQAQ
+76 DPEMMQAQ

-98 IDALGIV
+98 INALGIV

-126 AIKNPGKYNLP
+126 AIKNPGKYNLT
-137 PEVAEQLKSQLAA
+137 PEVAEQLKSQLAS
-150 LEKESET
+150 LERETET

-198 LASLPDDQFPISD
+198 LASLPDDKFPVSD
-211 DELKAEWNKNKGVYA
+211 DEIKAEWNKNKGVYA

-267 VEAIAADVNFNIKTK
+267 VEAIAADVNFNIKNK

-319 KLLKSEMAMDS
+319 KILSSKTEMDS
-330 INVTLISA
+330 INISVIQVADTTVFDSIMKAINGGA
-338 KDSVAFDSTLTAL
+338 KASSFISKNDQNTKTQGADSVWIQLSTPNTDPNL
-351 KGGAVVKDLK
+351 KAKLLK
-361 KNTNVQV
+361 A
-368 QDSTWVQISH
+368 
-378 PDITMILGN
+378 
-387 DSIVNQI
+387 
-394 KKSTAGSTIPYQGV
+394 TAGQKIVVDTV
-408 ISGQN
+408 
-413 VNVIYV
+413 VNNDRLQAIYV
-419 VNKTTPLVKFSEV
+419 VNKTTPAVKISEV
-432 AEISYVVEPSEK
+432 AEITYVVEPSQK
-444 TIEDLKGKLNEF
+444 TIDDINGKLNEF

-474 YTISSARI
+474 YSITSARI
-482 DATTSHINGFI
+482 DATTSLINGFI

-523 IVAAVTGIYK
+523 IVAAVTGIYN
-533 DYMTVEDQSIKNAL
+533 DYMTVEDQTIKNAL

-563 LNSKGAKDLAGYTAL
+563 FNSKGAKDLAGYTAL

-588 TFSSTSV
+588 TFSNTSV
-595 NTLGNNEFAFIGK
+595 NTLGNNEYAFIGK
-608 VCAGQKGQLFA
+608 ICAGQKGQLFA

-628 VAQIAD
+628 VAQITD

-648 EHYKQIFGSGTLL
+648 EHYKQIFGAGTLL

-672 TFESKVLDFYEN
+672 TFESKLLDFYEN

>member
-56 LYQQRLNEANQQL
+56 LYQQRLNEANQQM

-76 DPEMIQAQ
+76 DPEMMQAQ

-98 IDALGIV
+98 INALGIV

-126 AIKNPGKYNLP
+126 AIKNPGKYNLT
-137 PEVAEQLKSQLAA
+137 PEVAEQLKSQLAS
-150 LEKESET
+150 LERETET

-198 LASLPDDQFPISD
+198 LASLPDDKFPVSD
-211 DELKAEWNKNKGVYA
+211 DEIKAEWNKNKGVYA

-267 VEAIAADVNFNIKTK
+267 VEAIAADVNFNIKNK

-319 KLLKSEMAMDS
+319 KILSSKTEMDS
-330 INVTLISA
+330 INISVIQVADTTVFDSIMKAINGGA
-338 KDSVAFDSTLTAL
+338 KASSFISKNDQNTKTQGADSVWIQLSTPNTDPNL
-351 KGGAVVKDLK
+351 KAKLLK
-361 KNTNVQV
+361 A
-368 QDSTWVQISH
+368 
-378 PDITMILGN
+378 
-387 DSIVNQI
+387 
-394 KKSTAGSTIPYQGV
+394 TAGQKIVVDTV
-408 ISGQN
+408 
-413 VNVIYV
+413 VNNDRLQAIYV
-419 VNKTTPLVKFSEV
+419 VNKTTPAVKISEV
-432 AEISYVVEPSEK
+432 AEITYVVEPSQK
-444 TIEDLKGKLNEF
+444 TIDDINGKLNEF

-482 DATTSHINGFI
+482 DATTSLINGFI

-523 IVAAVTGIYK
+523 IVAAVTGIYN

-563 LNSKGAKDLAGYTAL
+563 FNSKGAKDLAGYTAL

-588 TFSSTSV
+588 TFSNTSV

-628 VAQIAD
+628 VAQITD

-648 EHYKQIFGSGTLL
+648 EHYKQIFGAGTLL

-672 TFESKVLDFYEN
+672 TFESKLLDFYEN

>member
-56 LYQQRLNEANQQL
+56 LYQQRLNEANQQM

-76 DPEMIQAQ
+76 DPEMMQAQ

-98 IDALGIV
+98 INALGIV

-126 AIKNPGKYNLP
+126 AIKNPGKYNLT
-137 PEVAEQLKSQLAA
+137 PEVAEQLKSQLAS
-150 LEKESET
+150 LERETET

-198 LASLPDDQFPISD
+198 LASLPDDKFPVSD
-211 DELKAEWNKNKGVYA
+211 DEIKAEWNKNKGVYA

-267 VEAIAADVNFNIKTK
+267 VEAIAADVNFNIKNK

-319 KLLKSEMAMDS
+319 KILSSKTEMDS
-330 INVTLISA
+330 INISVIQAADTTVFDSIMKAINGGA
-338 KDSVAFDSTLTAL
+338 KASSFISKNDQNTKTQGADSVWIQLSTPNTDPNL
-351 KGGAVVKDLK
+351 KAKLLK
-361 KNTNVQV
+361 A
-368 QDSTWVQISH
+368 
-378 PDITMILGN
+378 
-387 DSIVNQI
+387 
-394 KKSTAGSTIPYQGV
+394 TAGQKIVVDTV
-408 ISGQN
+408 
-413 VNVIYV
+413 VNNDRLQAIYV
-419 VNKTTPLVKFSEV
+419 VNKTTPAVKISEV
-432 AEISYVVEPSEK
+432 AEITYVVEPSQK
-444 TIEDLKGKLNEF
+444 TIDDINGKLNEF

-474 YTISSARI
+474 YSISSARI
-482 DATTSHINGFI
+482 DATTSLINGFI

-523 IVAAVTGIYK
+523 IVAAVTGIYN

-563 LNSKGAKDLAGYTAL
+563 FNSKGAKDLAGYTAL

-588 TFSSTSV
+588 TFSNTSV
-595 NTLGNNEFAFIGK
+595 NTLGNNEYAFIGK
-608 VCAGQKGQLFA
+608 ICAGQKGQLFA

-628 VAQIAD
+628 VAQITD

-648 EHYKQIFGSGTLL
+648 EHYKQIFGAGTLL

-672 TFESKVLDFYEN
+672 TFESKLLDFYEN

>member
-56 LYQQRLNEANQQL
+56 LYQQRLNEANQQM

-76 DPEMIQAQ
+76 DPEMMQAQ

-98 IDALGIV
+98 INALGIV
-105 VTDKEL
+105 VTDKEH

-126 AIKNPGKYNLP
+126 AIKNPGKYNLT
-137 PEVAEQLKSQLAA
+137 PEVAEQLKSQLAS
-150 LEKESET
+150 LERETET

-198 LASLPDDQFPISD
+198 LASLPDDKFPVSD
-211 DELKAEWNKNKGVYA
+211 DEIKAEWNKNKGVYA

-267 VEAIAADVNFNIKTK
+267 VEAIAADVNFNIKNK

-319 KLLKSEMAMDS
+319 KILSSKTEMDS
-330 INVTLISA
+330 INISVIQAADTTVFDSIMKAINGGA
-338 KDSVAFDSTLTAL
+338 KASSFISKNDQNTKTQGADSVWIQLSTPNTDPNL
-351 KGGAVVKDLK
+351 KAKLLK
-361 KNTNVQV
+361 A
-368 QDSTWVQISH
+368 
-378 PDITMILGN
+378 
-387 DSIVNQI
+387 
-394 KKSTAGSTIPYQGV
+394 TAGQKIVVDTV
-408 ISGQN
+408 
-413 VNVIYV
+413 VNNDRLQAIYV
-419 VNKTTPLVKFSEV
+419 VNKTTPAVKISEV
-432 AEISYVVEPSEK
+432 AEITYVVEPSQK
-444 TIEDLKGKLNEF
+444 TIDDINGKLNEF

-482 DATTSHINGFI
+482 DATTSLINGFI

-508 GAVSTPFANRDNDRL
+508 GAVSTPFTNRDNDRL
-523 IVAAVTGIYK
+523 IVAAVTGIYN

-563 LNSKGAKDLAGYTAL
+563 FNSKGAKDLAGYTAL

-595 NTLGNNEFAFIGK
+595 NTLGNNEYAFIGK
-608 VCAGQKGQLFA
+608 ICAGQKGQLFA

-628 VAQIAD
+628 VAQITD

-648 EHYKQIFGSGTLL
+648 EHYKQIFGAGTLL

-672 TFESKVLDFYEN
+672 TFESKLLDFYEN

>member
-56 LYQQRLNEANQQL
+56 LYQQRLNEANQQM

-76 DPEMIQAQ
+76 DPEMMQAQ

-98 IDALGIV
+98 INALGIV

-126 AIKNPGKYNLP
+126 AIKNPGKYNLT
-137 PEVAEQLKSQLAA
+137 PEVAEQLKSQLAS
-150 LEKESET
+150 LERETET

-198 LASLPDDQFPISD
+198 LASLPDDKFPVSD
-211 DELKAEWNKNKGVYA
+211 DEIKAEWNKNKGVYA

-267 VEAIAADVNFNIKTK
+267 VEAIAADVNFNIKNK

-319 KLLKSEMAMDS
+319 KILSSKTEMDS
-330 INVTLISA
+330 INISVIQVADTTVFDSIMKAINGGA
-338 KDSVAFDSTLTAL
+338 KASSFISKNDQNTKTQGADSVWIQLSTPNTDPNL
-351 KGGAVVKDLK
+351 KAKLLK
-361 KNTNVQV
+361 A
-368 QDSTWVQISH
+368 
-378 PDITMILGN
+378 
-387 DSIVNQI
+387 
-394 KKSTAGSTIPYQGV
+394 TAGQKIVVDTV
-408 ISGQN
+408 
-413 VNVIYV
+413 VNNDRLQAIYV
-419 VNKTTPLVKFSEV
+419 VNKTTPAVKISEV
-432 AEISYVVEPSEK
+432 AEITYVVEPSQK
-444 TIEDLKGKLNEF
+444 TIDDINGKLNEF

-474 YTISSARI
+474 YSITSARI
-482 DATTSHINGFI
+482 DATTSLINGFI

-523 IVAAVTGIYK
+523 IVAAVTGIYN

-588 TFSSTSV
+588 TFSNTSV
-595 NTLGNNEFAFIGK
+595 NTLGNNEYAFIGK
-608 VCAGQKGQLFA
+608 ICAGQKGQLFA

-628 VAQIAD
+628 VAQITD

-648 EHYKQIFGSGTLL
+648 EHYKQIFGAGTLL

-672 TFESKVLDFYEN
+672 TFESKLLDFYEN

>member
-56 LYQQRLNEANQQL
+56 LYQQRLNEANQQM

-76 DPEMIQAQ
+76 DPEMMQAQ

-98 IDALGIV
+98 INALGIV

-126 AIKNPGKYNLP
+126 AIKNPGKYNLT
-137 PEVAEQLKSQLAA
+137 PEVAEQLKSQLAS
-150 LEKESET
+150 LERETET

-198 LASLPDDQFPISD
+198 LASLPDDKFPVSD
-211 DELKAEWNKNKGVYA
+211 DEIKAEWNKNKGVYA

-267 VEAIAADVNFNIKTK
+267 VEAIAADVNFNIKNK

-319 KLLKSEMAMDS
+319 KILSSKTEMDS
-330 INVTLISA
+330 INISVIQVADTTVFDSIMKAINGGA
-338 KDSVAFDSTLTAL
+338 KASSFISKNDQNTKTQGADSVWIQLSTPNTDPNL
-351 KGGAVVKDLK
+351 KAKLLK
-361 KNTNVQV
+361 A
-368 QDSTWVQISH
+368 
-378 PDITMILGN
+378 
-387 DSIVNQI
+387 
-394 KKSTAGSTIPYQGV
+394 TAGQKIVVDTV
-408 ISGQN
+408 
-413 VNVIYV
+413 VNNDRLQAIYV
-419 VNKTTPLVKFSEV
+419 VNKTTPAVKISEV
-432 AEISYVVEPSEK
+432 AEITYVVEPSQK
-444 TIEDLKGKLNEF
+444 TIDDINGKLNEF

-474 YTISSARI
+474 YSITSARI
-482 DATTSHINGFI
+482 DATTSLINGFI
-493 PETRSVV
+493 PETRGVV

-508 GAVSTPFANRDNDRL
+508 GAVSTPFTNRDNDRL
-523 IVAAVTGIYK
+523 IVAAVTGIYN
-533 DYMTVEDQSIKNAL
+533 DYMTVEDQTIKNAL

-563 LNSKGAKDLAGYTAL
+563 FNSKGAKDLAGYTAL

-628 VAQIAD
+628 VAQITD

-648 EHYKQIFGSGTLL
+648 EHYKQIFGAGTLL

-672 TFESKVLDFYEN
+672 TFESKLLDFYEN

>member
-56 LYQQRLNEANQQL
+56 LYQQRLNEPNQQM

-76 DPEMIQAQ
+76 DPEMMQAQ

-98 IDALGIV
+98 INALGIV

-126 AIKNPGKYNLP
+126 AIKNPGKYNLT
-137 PEVAEQLKSQLAA
+137 PEVAEQLKSQLAS
-150 LEKESET
+150 LERETET

-198 LASLPDDQFPISD
+198 LASLPDDKFPVSD
-211 DELKAEWNKNKGVYA
+211 DEIKAEWNKNKGVYA

-267 VEAIAADVNFNIKTK
+267 VEAIAADVNFNIKNK

-319 KLLKSEMAMDS
+319 KILSSKTEMDS
-330 INVTLISA
+330 INISVIQVADTTVFDSIMKAINGGA
-338 KDSVAFDSTLTAL
+338 KASTFISKDDQNTKTQGADSVWIQLSTPNTDPNL
-351 KGGAVVKDLK
+351 KAKLLK
-361 KNTNVQV
+361 A
-368 QDSTWVQISH
+368 
-378 PDITMILGN
+378 
-387 DSIVNQI
+387 
-394 KKSTAGSTIPYQGV
+394 TAGQKIVVDTV
-408 ISGQN
+408 
-413 VNVIYV
+413 VNNDRLQAIYV
-419 VNKTTPLVKFSEV
+419 VNKTTPAVKISEV
-432 AEISYVVEPSEK
+432 AEITYVVEPSQK
-444 TIEDLKGKLNEF
+444 TIDDINGKLNEF

-474 YTISSARI
+474 YSISSARI
-482 DATTSHINGFI
+482 DATTSLINGFI

-508 GAVSTPFANRDNDRL
+508 GAVSTPFTNRDNDRL
-523 IVAAVTGIYK
+523 IVAAVTGIYN

-563 LNSKGAKDLAGYTAL
+563 FNSKGAKDLAGYTAL

-588 TFSSTSV
+588 TFSNTSV
-595 NTLGNNEFAFIGK
+595 NTLGNNEYAFIGK
-608 VCAGQKGQLFA
+608 ICAGQKGQLFA

-628 VAQIAD
+628 VAQITD

-648 EHYKQIFGSGTLL
+648 EHYKQIFGAGTLL

-672 TFESKVLDFYEN
+672 TFESKLLDFYEN

>member
-56 LYQQRLNEANQQL
+56 LYQQRLNEANQQM

-76 DPEMIQAQ
+76 DPEMMQAQ

-98 IDALGIV
+98 INALGIV

-126 AIKNPGKYNLP
+126 AIKNPGKYNLT
-137 PEVAEQLKSQLAA
+137 PEVAEQLKSQLAS
-150 LEKESET
+150 LERETET

-198 LASLPDDQFPISD
+198 LASLPDDKFPVSD
-211 DELKAEWNKNKGVYA
+211 DEIKAEWNKNKGVYA

-267 VEAIAADVNFNIKTK
+267 VEAIAADVNFNIKNK

-319 KLLKSEMAMDS
+319 KILSSKTEMDS
-330 INVTLISA
+330 INISVIQVADTTVFDSIMKAINGGA
-338 KDSVAFDSTLTAL
+338 KASSFISKNDQNTKTQGADSVWIQLSTPNTDPNL
-351 KGGAVVKDLK
+351 KAKLLK
-361 KNTNVQV
+361 A
-368 QDSTWVQISH
+368 
-378 PDITMILGN
+378 
-387 DSIVNQI
+387 
-394 KKSTAGSTIPYQGV
+394 TAGQKIVVDTV
-408 ISGQN
+408 
-413 VNVIYV
+413 VNNDRLQAIYV
-419 VNKTTPLVKFSEV
+419 VNKTTPAVKISEV
-432 AEISYVVEPSEK
+432 AEITYVVEPSQK
-444 TIEDLKGKLNEF
+444 TIDDINGKLNEF

-482 DATTSHINGFI
+482 DATTSLINGFI

-508 GAVSTPFANRDNDRL
+508 GAVSTPFTNRDNDRL
-523 IVAAVTGIYK
+523 IVAAVTGIYN
-533 DYMTVEDQSIKNAL
+533 DYMTVEDQTIKNAL

-563 LNSKGAKDLAGYTAL
+563 FNSKGAKDLAGYTAL

-588 TFSSTSV
+588 TFSNTSV
-595 NTLGNNEFAFIGK
+595 NTLGNNEYAFIGK
-608 VCAGQKGQLFA
+608 ICAGQKGQLFA

-628 VAQIAD
+628 VAQITD
-634 ITTEGRPYNFKEYS
+634 ITTEGRPYNCKEYS
-648 EHYKQIFGSGTLL
+648 EHYKQIFGAGTLL

-672 TFESKVLDFYEN
+672 TFESKLLDFYEN

>member
-56 LYQQRLNEANQQL
+56 LYQQRLNEANQQM

-76 DPEMIQAQ
+76 DPEMMQAQ

-98 IDALGIV
+98 INALGIV

-126 AIKNPGKYNLP
+126 AIKNPGKYNLT
-137 PEVAEQLKSQLAA
+137 PEVAEQLKSQLAS
-150 LEKESET
+150 LERETET

-198 LASLPDDQFPISD
+198 LASLPDDKFPVSD
-211 DELKAEWNKNKGVYA
+211 DEIKAEWNKNKGVYA

-267 VEAIAADVNFNIKTK
+267 VEAIAADVNFNIKNK

-319 KLLKSEMAMDS
+319 KILSSKTEMDS
-330 INVTLISA
+330 INISVIQVADTTVFDSIMKAINGGA
-338 KDSVAFDSTLTAL
+338 KASSFISKNDQNTKTQGADSVWIQLSTPNTDPNL
-351 KGGAVVKDLK
+351 KAKLLK
-361 KNTNVQV
+361 A
-368 QDSTWVQISH
+368 
-378 PDITMILGN
+378 
-387 DSIVNQI
+387 
-394 KKSTAGSTIPYQGV
+394 TAGQKIVVDTV
-408 ISGQN
+408 
-413 VNVIYV
+413 VNNDRLQAIYV
-419 VNKTTPLVKFSEV
+419 VNKTTPAVKISEV
-432 AEISYVVEPSEK
+432 AEITYVVEPSQK
-444 TIEDLKGKLNEF
+444 TIDDINGKLNEF

-482 DATTSHINGFI
+482 DATTSLINGFI
-493 PETRSVV
+493 PETRGVV

-508 GAVSTPFANRDNDRL
+508 GAVSTPFTNRDNDRL
-523 IVAAVTGIYK
+523 IVAAVTGIYN
-533 DYMTVEDQSIKNAL
+533 DYMTVEDQTIKNAL

-563 LNSKGAKDLAGYTAL
+563 FNSKGAKDLAGYTAL

-628 VAQIAD
+628 VAQITD

-648 EHYKQIFGSGTLL
+648 EHYKQIFGAGTLL

-672 TFESKVLDFYEN
+672 TFESKLLDFYEN

>member
-56 LYQQRLNEANQQL
+56 LYQQRLNEANQQM

-76 DPEMIQAQ
+76 DPEMMQAQ

-98 IDALGIV
+98 INALGIV

-126 AIKNPGKYNLP
+126 AIKNPGKYNLT
-137 PEVAEQLKSQLAA
+137 PEVAEQLKSQLAS
-150 LEKESET
+150 LERETET

-198 LASLPDDQFPISD
+198 LASLPDDKFPVSD
-211 DELKAEWNKNKGVYA
+211 DEIKAEWNKNKGVYA

-267 VEAIAADVNFNIKTK
+267 VEAIAADVNFNIKNK

-319 KLLKSEMAMDS
+319 KILSSKTEMDS
-330 INVTLISA
+330 INISVIQVADTTVFDSIMKAINGGA
-338 KDSVAFDSTLTAL
+338 KASSFISKNDQNTKTQGADSVWIQLSTPNTDPNLKAKLLKATADQ
-351 KGGAVVKDLK
+351 KIVVDTVV
-361 KNTNVQV
+361 N
-368 QDSTWVQISH
+368 
-378 PDITMILGN
+378 N
-387 DSIVNQI
+387 DRLQ
-394 KKSTAGSTIPYQGV
+394 A
-408 ISGQN
+408 
-413 VNVIYV
+413 IYV
-419 VNKTTPLVKFSEV
+419 VNKTTPAVKISEV
-432 AEISYVVEPSEK
+432 AEITYVVEPSQK
-444 TIEDLKGKLNEF
+444 TIDDINGKLNEF

-474 YTISSARI
+474 YSISSARI
-482 DATTSHINGFI
+482 DATTSLINGFI

-508 GAVSTPFANRDNDRL
+508 GAVSTPFTNRDNDRL
-523 IVAAVTGIYK
+523 IVAAVTGIYN

-563 LNSKGAKDLAGYTAL
+563 FNSKGAKDLAGYTAL

-588 TFSSTSV
+588 TFSNTSV
-595 NTLGNNEFAFIGK
+595 NTLGNNEYAFIGK
-608 VCAGQKGQLFA
+608 ICAGQKGQLFA

-628 VAQIAD
+628 VAQITD

-648 EHYKQIFGSGTLL
+648 EHYKQIFGAGTLL

-672 TFESKVLDFYEN
+672 TFESKLLDFYEN